1 MPSLINQKMMNRVI
15 SKLADLHDTFS
26 REITVYK
33 NAKRV
38 TIASSSTFNAIYG
51 TSGAT
56 NTSEYQTVSE
66 TFLARI
72 YYLNMNEEF
81 FSNTS
86 AGTDSQ
92 NKIIM
97 PNGSVKIVV
106 DPQGYLFIREARK
119 VEFDG
124 LTFSIR
130 SDGNPI
136 GLFSNHY
143 YEFILTPI
151 DES

>member
-1 MPSLINQKMMNRVI
+1 MPSLINQKLMDQVSLR
-15 SKLADLHDTFS
+15 LADLHDTFS

-38 TIASSSTFNAIYG
+38 AIASSPTFNSIYG
-51 TSGAT
+51 NSGAT
-56 NTSEYQTVSE
+56 NTSEYQTVSAK
-66 TFLARI
+66 FSARI
-72 YYLNMNEEF
+72 YYLKMDEEYLTN
-81 FSNTS
+81 SS

-106 DPQGYLFIREARK
+106 DPKGYLFIKEARK

-124 LTFSIR
+124 ITFSIR

-136 GLFSNHY
+136 GLFSNQY
-143 YEFILTPI
+143 YEFLLTPI
-151 DES
+151 DE

>member
-1 MPSLINQKMMNRVI
+1 MPSLINQNLMDRVS

-38 TIASSSTFNAIYG
+38 AIASSASFNAIYG

-56 NTSEYQTVSE
+56 NTSQYQTVSQ
-66 TFLARI
+66 TFSARI
-72 YYLNMNEEF
+72 YYVKMDEEF
-81 FSNTS
+81 LSNS
-86 AGTDSQ
+86 SSDSDSQ

-106 DPQGYLFIREARK
+106 DSQGYLFIKEARK

-124 LTFSIR
+124 ISFSIR

-136 GLFSNHY
+136 GLFSNQY
-143 YEFILTPI
+143 YEFFLTPI
-151 DES
+151 DE

>member
-1 MPSLINQKMMNRVI
+1 MPSLINQNLIDKVVG
-15 SKLADLHDTFS
+15 KFADLHDTFS

-38 TIASSSTFNAIYG
+38 AIASSPSFNAIYG
-51 TSGAT
+51 NSGAT
-56 NTSEYQTVSE
+56 NTIEYQTVSQ

-72 YYLNMNEEF
+72 YYLKMDEELL
-81 FSNTS
+81 SGPS
-86 AGTDSQ
+86 SGADSQ
-92 NKIIM
+92 NKIIA

-106 DPQGYLFIREARK
+106 DPQGYSFIKEARK

-124 LTFSIR
+124 ITFSIR

-136 GLFSNHY
+136 GLFGNRY
-143 YEFILTPI
+143 YEFLLTPV
-151 DES
+151 DE

>member
-1 MPSLINQKMMNRVI
+1 MPSLINQKLMNKVI
-15 SKLADLHDTFS
+15 GKLADLHDTFS

-38 TIASSSTFNAIYG
+38 AIASSPSFNAIYG
-51 TSGAT
+51 NSGAT
-56 NTSEYQTVSE
+56 NTSQYQTVSQ
-66 TFLARI
+66 TFSARI
-72 YYLNMNEEF
+72 YYIKMDEEF
-81 FSNTS
+81 LSNSS
-86 AGTDSQ
+86 AGADSQ

-106 DPQGYLFIREARK
+106 DPEGYFFIKEARK

-124 LTFSIR
+124 ITFSIR

-136 GLFSNHY
+136 GLFSNQY
-143 YEFILTPI
+143 YEFLLTPV
-151 DES
+151 DE

>member
-1 MPSLINQKMMNRVI
+1 MPSLINQKLMDRVI
-15 SKLADLHDTFS
+15 SKLTDLHDTFS

-38 TIASSSTFNAIYG
+38 AIASSPSFNAIYG
-51 TSGAT
+51 NSGAT
-56 NTSEYQTVSE
+56 NTSEYQTVSQ

-72 YYLNMNEEF
+72 YYLKMDEEF
-81 FSNTS
+81 FSNSS
-86 AGTDSQ
+86 AGADSQ
-92 NKIIM
+92 TKIIM

-106 DPQGYLFIREARK
+106 DPQGYLFIKEARK

-124 LTFSIR
+124 ITFSIR

-136 GLFSNHY
+136 GLFSNQY
-143 YEFILTPI
+143 YEFLLTPI
-151 DES
+151 DE

>member
-1 MPSLINQKMMNRVI
+1 MDKVIN
-15 SKLADLHDTFS
+15 KLADLHDTFS

-33 NAKRV
+33 NAKRIA
-38 TIASSSTFNAIYG
+38 IASSPSFNAIYG

-56 NTSEYQTVSE
+56 NTSEYQTVSQ

-72 YYLNMNEEF
+72 YYLKMDEEF
-81 FSNTS
+81 LSNSS
-86 AGTDSQ
+86 AGADSQ
-92 NKIIM
+92 SKIIM

-106 DPQGYLFIREARK
+106 DPQGYLFIKEARK

-124 LTFSIR
+124 ITFSIR

-136 GLFSNHY
+136 GLFSNQY
-143 YEFILTPI
+143 YEFLLTPI
-151 DES
+151 DE

>member
-1 MPSLINQKMMNRVI
+1 MPSLINQKLMDRV
-15 SKLADLHDTFS
+15 SLKFADLHDTFS

-38 TIASSSTFNAIYG
+38 AIASSPSFNAIYG
-51 TSGAT
+51 SSGAT
-56 NTSEYQTVSE
+56 NTSEYQTVSA
-66 TFLARI
+66 TFSARI
-72 YYLNMNEEF
+72 YYLKMDEEF
-81 FSNTS
+81 FQNSS

-106 DPQGYLFIREARK
+106 DPRGYLFIREARK

-124 LTFSIR
+124 ITFSIR

-136 GLFSNHY
+136 GLFSNQY
-143 YEFILTPI
+143 YEFLLTPI
-151 DES
+151 DE

>member
-1 MPSLINQKMMNRVI
+1 MPSLINQNLMNRV
-15 SKLADLHDTFS
+15 SLRLADLHDTFS

-38 TIASSSTFNAIYG
+38 AIASSPSFNAIYG

-56 NTSEYQTVSE
+56 NTSEYQTVSQ
-66 TFLARI
+66 TFSARI
-72 YYLNMNEEF
+72 YYIKMDEEF
-81 FSNTS
+81 LSNSS
-86 AGTDSQ
+86 ADTDSQ
-92 NKIIM
+92 SKIIM

-106 DPQGYLFIREARK
+106 DPEGYLFIKEARK

-124 LTFSIR
+124 ISFAIR

-136 GLFSNHY
+136 GLFSNQY
-143 YEFILTPI
+143 YEFLLTPI
-151 DES
+151 DE

>member
-1 MPSLINQKMMNRVI
+1 MDRVSLR
-15 SKLADLHDTFS
+15 LADLHDTFS

-38 TIASSSTFNAIYG
+38 AIASSPSFNAIYG
-51 TSGAT
+51 NSGAT
-56 NTSEYQTVSE
+56 NTSEYQTVSA
-66 TFLARI
+66 TFSARI
-72 YYLNMNEEF
+72 YYLKMDEEF
-81 FSNTS
+81 FQNSS

-106 DPQGYLFIREARK
+106 DPRGYLFIREARK

-124 LTFSIR
+124 ITFSIR

-136 GLFSNHY
+136 GLFSNQY
-143 YEFILTPI
+143 YEFLLTPI
-151 DES
+151 DE

>member
-1 MPSLINQKMMNRVI
+1 MPSLINQKVMDKVTLRF
-15 SKLADLHDTFS
+15 ADLHDTFS

-38 TIASSSTFNAIYG
+38 AIASSPSFNAIYG
-51 TSGAT
+51 NSGAT
-56 NTSEYQTVSE
+56 NTSEYKMVSQTFS
-66 TFLARI
+66 ARI
-72 YYLNMNEEF
+72 YYLRMDEEF
-81 FSNTS
+81 LSNSS
-86 AGTDSQ
+86 AGTESQ

-106 DPQGYLFIREARK
+106 DPQGYLFIKEARK

-124 LTFSIR
+124 MTFSIR

-136 GLFSNHY
+136 GLFGNHY
-143 YEFILTPI
+143 YEFMLTPI
-151 DES
+151 DE

>member
-1 MPSLINQKMMNRVI
+1 MPSLINQQLMNRV
-15 SKLADLHDTFS
+15 SLKFADLHDTFS

-38 TIASSSTFNAIYG
+38 AIASSPSFNAIYG

-56 NTSEYQTVSE
+56 NSVEYQTVSQ
-66 TFLARI
+66 TFSARV
-72 YYLNMNEEF
+72 YYIKMDEEF
-81 FSNTS
+81 LSSSDADND
-86 AGTDSQ
+86 AQ
-92 NKIIM
+92 NKIIL

-106 DPQGYLFIREARK
+106 DPAGYLFIKEARK

-124 LTFSIR
+124 ISFSIR

-136 GLFSNHY
+136 GLFSNQY
-143 YEFILTPI
+143 YEFFLTPV
-151 DES
+151 DE

>member
-1 MPSLINQKMMNRVI
+1 MPSLINQKLMDRV
-15 SKLADLHDTFS
+15 SLRFADLHDTFS

-38 TIASSSTFNAIYG
+38 AIASSPSFNAIYG
-51 TSGAT
+51 NSGAT
-56 NTSEYQTVSE
+56 NTSEYQTVSA
-66 TFLARI
+66 TFSARI
-72 YYLNMNEEF
+72 YYLKMDEEF
-81 FSNTS
+81 FQNSS

-97 PNGSVKIVV
+97 PKGSVKIVV
-106 DPQGYLFIREARK
+106 DPRGYLFIREARK

-124 LTFSIR
+124 ITFSIR

-136 GLFSNHY
+136 GLFSNQY
-143 YEFILTPI
+143 YEFLLTPI
-151 DES
+151 DE

>member
-1 MPSLINQKMMNRVI
+1 MPSLINQKLMDRV
-15 SKLADLHDTFS
+15 SLRFADLHDTFS

-38 TIASSSTFNAIYG
+38 AIASSPSFNAIYG
-51 TSGAT
+51 NSGAT
-56 NTSEYQTVSE
+56 NTSEYQTVSA
-66 TFLARI
+66 TFSARI
-72 YYLNMNEEF
+72 YYLKMDEEF
-81 FSNTS
+81 FQNSS

-106 DPQGYLFIREARK
+106 DPTGYLFIREARK

-124 LTFSIR
+124 ITFSIR

-136 GLFSNHY
+136 GLFGNQY
-143 YEFILTPI
+143 YEFLLTPI
-151 DES
+151 DE

>member
-1 MPSLINQKMMNRVI
+1 MPSLINQNLMNRV
-15 SKLADLHDTFS
+15 SLKLADLHDTFS

-38 TIASSSTFNAIYG
+38 AIASSPSFNAIYG

-56 NTSEYQTVSE
+56 NTSEYQTVSQ

-72 YYLNMNEEF
+72 YYIKMDEEF
-81 FSNTS
+81 LASSTANTD
-86 AGTDSQ
+86 AQ

-106 DPQGYLFIREARK
+106 DPQGYLFIKEARK

-124 LTFSIR
+124 ISFSIR

-136 GLFSNHY
+136 GLFGNQY
-143 YEFILTPI
+143 YEFFLTPV
-151 DES
+151 DE

>member
-1 MPSLINQKMMNRVI
+1 MPTLINQKLMDRV
-15 SKLADLHDTFS
+15 SLRFADLHDTFS

-38 TIASSSTFNAIYG
+38 AIASSPSFNAIYG
-51 TSGAT
+51 NSGTT
-56 NTSEYQTVSE
+56 NTSEYQTVSA
-66 TFLARI
+66 TFSARI
-72 YYLNMNEEF
+72 YYLKMDEEF
-81 FSNTS
+81 FQNSS

-106 DPQGYLFIREARK
+106 DPRGYLFIREARK

-124 LTFSIR
+124 ITFSIR

-136 GLFSNHY
+136 GLFSNQY
-143 YEFILTPI
+143 YEFLLTPI
-151 DES
+151 DE

>member
-1 MPSLINQKMMNRVI
+1 MPSLINQKLMDRVS

-38 TIASSSTFNAIYG
+38 AIASSPSFNAIYG
-51 TSGAT
+51 NSGAT
-56 NTSEYQTVSE
+56 NTIEYQTVSQ
-66 TFLARI
+66 TFLARV
-72 YYLNMNEEF
+72 YYLKMDEELL
-81 FSNTS
+81 SGPS
-86 AGTDSQ
+86 SGADSQ
-92 NKIIM
+92 NKIIA

-106 DPQGYLFIREARK
+106 DPQGYSFIKEARK

-124 LTFSIR
+124 ITFSIR

-136 GLFSNHY
+136 GLFGNQY
-143 YEFILTPI
+143 YEFLLTPV
-151 DES
+151 DE

>member
-1 MPSLINQKMMNRVI
+1 MPSLINQKIMDRVS

-38 TIASSSTFNAIYG
+38 AIASSPTFNAIYG

-56 NTSEYQTVSE
+56 NTNEYQTVSE
-66 TFLARI
+66 TFLARV
-72 YYLNMNEEF
+72 YYLKMDEEF
-81 FSNTS
+81 LSNSS
-86 AGTDSQ
+86 AGTESQ

-106 DPQGYLFIREARK
+106 DPKGYLFIREARK

-124 LTFSIR
+124 ITFSIR

-136 GLFSNHY
+136 GLFSNQY
-143 YEFILTPI
+143 YEFLLTPI
-151 DES
+151 DE

>member
-1 MPSLINQKMMNRVI
+1 MPSLVNQKLMDRV
-15 SKLADLHDTFS
+15 SKKFADLHDTFA

-38 TIASSSTFNAIYG
+38 AIASSPTFNAIYG

-56 NTSEYQTVSE
+56 NNIEYQTVVKKFS
-66 TFLARI
+66 AKV
-72 YYLNMNEEF
+72 YYLKMDEEF
-81 FSNTS
+81 FANSSQNS
-86 AGTDSQ
+86 GSQ

-106 DPQGYLFIREARK
+106 DPEGFLFIKEARK

-124 LTFSIR
+124 ITFAIK

-136 GLFSNHY
+136 GLFGNNY
-143 YEFILTPI
+143 YEFFLTPI
-151 DES
+151 DE